1 MFLHFHKLTTELFHS
16 IKTQQISL
24 FNASVGSNANCL
36 CHVLGAIKS
45 AGLQSA
51 TLSNRGLCVAGQWF
65 LWLRQLTKSLGRRR
79 YCTCLPAV
87 RSLSSCLCT
96 GVRRG
101 YLLTSVAVTVM
112 LCHMSVSR
120 SSALASVIFPSS
132 TLILNCLS
140 RSVCRSMKYLQRQ
153 QIFRNLSQNSF
164 ALLWVLWLTGPY
176 PSRETS
182 RLMHVGNQ

>member
-51 TLSNRGLCVAGQWF
+51 TLSNRGSCVAGQWF
-65 LWLRQLTKSLGRRR
+65 LLTEATHKVARKKKIL
-79 YCTCLPAV
+79 YLP
-87 RSLSSCLCT
+87 SCSSKFVKLFVYR
-96 GVRRG
+96 VRRG

-132 TLILNCLS
+132 TLMLNCLS

-164 ALLWVLWLTGPY
+164 AVLWVLWLTGPY
-176 PSRETS
+176 PSKET
-182 RLMHVGNQ
+182 RWWMHVGNQ